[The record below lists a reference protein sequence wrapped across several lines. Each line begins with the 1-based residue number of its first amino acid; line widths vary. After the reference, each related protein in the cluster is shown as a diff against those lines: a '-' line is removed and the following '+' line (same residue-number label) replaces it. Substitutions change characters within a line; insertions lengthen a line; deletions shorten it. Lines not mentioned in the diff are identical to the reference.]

1 MKNVIIVS
9 DSQQLCR
16 DYIKHRG
23 LNRSDCYIAVKIEQL
38 QGLRKDLP
46 IIITTSHQPL
56 DDYFIWM
63 IKHRFTDISIDLL

>member
-16 DYIKHRG
+16 DYIRRRG
-23 LNRSDCYIAVKIEQL
+23 LNRLDCFTVVKIEQL

-46 IIITTSHQPL
+46 VIITYSRQPL
-56 DDYFIWM
+56 DDEFSQL
-63 IKHRFTDISIDLL
+63 IKLRFTDVSIDLF